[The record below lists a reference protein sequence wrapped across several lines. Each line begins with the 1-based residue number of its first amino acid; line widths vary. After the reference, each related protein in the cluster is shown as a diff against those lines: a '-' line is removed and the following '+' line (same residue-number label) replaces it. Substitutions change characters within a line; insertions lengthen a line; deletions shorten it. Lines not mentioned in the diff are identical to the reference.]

1 MVQTFPNKDAVFADT
16 IAPIYT
22 VGTVQSC
29 FEENEGEL
37 QHLPWPAQSPDLN
50 HI

>member
-1 MVQTFPNKDAVFADT
+1 MVQTFSNKDAIFPDT

-22 VGTVQSC
+22 VGTVQSW

-37 QHLPWPAQSPDLN
+37 QHVP
-50 HI
+50 